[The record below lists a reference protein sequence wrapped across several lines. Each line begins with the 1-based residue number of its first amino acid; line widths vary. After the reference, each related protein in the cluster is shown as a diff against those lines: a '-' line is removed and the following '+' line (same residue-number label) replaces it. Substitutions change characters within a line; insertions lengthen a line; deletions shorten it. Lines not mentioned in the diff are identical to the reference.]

1 MTSSSASD
9 LYDPSVPSA
18 GWTIDTT
25 AGPVDMVAVVRRLKG
40 EKGLRLTRAELDVV
54 EAVKARYRQ
63 LRPVTGSRTPGRVEA
78 YRRLARDL
86 VNAA

>member
-1 MTSSSASD
+1 MTSASASD
-9 LYDPSVPSA
+9 LYDPTVPSA

-54 EAVKARYRQ
+54 EAVKARYRE
-63 LRPVTGSRTPGRVEA
+63 LRPVSRTAGRAEA

-86 VNAA
+86 VDAA